1 MKAKHKNWLWFAGI
15 VVAFGCYFGY
25 NAAQEVD
32 NFSFKYEGVD
42 LTAEVSDIDREGT
55 YSDYQTAHSN
65 VVHASK
71 SIEVDLH
78 NTTKM
83 QGDAKFHD
91 TYEGQNDVLLTEP
104 ESFVE
109 WNVDVKE
116 EGLYYVEIEY
126 YPAPG
131 KGTDIER
138 AFYING
144 ELPFNDS
151 DKILFTRLWG
161 NAGPVKVDNQGNEIR
176 PSQIELPG
184 WNTVS
189 LKDYM
194 GYEVN
199 PYEFYFKEGKNTIAL
214 EGVGEPLAIKSITLK
229 AIEEMPTYEEYSAN
243 KLPSTVTE
251 FELVIPGEDSILTTS
266 PSLYATYDRSS
277 PGTNPYSVS
286 KIKLNIGGGY
296 ANRIAGQWIE
306 WDFEVP
312 EDGYYFIDIKG
323 RQNYQRG
330 FVSNRAVMIDNET
343 PFEDLAAIPFQYAND
358 WELTT
363 LAHDGE
369 AVPIYLE
376 AGSHSIKLQVTLG
389 DLGPILKRLED
400 SVYRLNAVYRKILI
414 LTGSVPDS
422 YRDYKI
428 DEVYPDVMEAMEIE
442 SKRLYKIV
450 DDLTAYA
457 GEKSNQSAIIET
469 LARQLEEF
477 VESPDE
483 IPGSLSNFNSNVS
496 ALGTTILTLSESPL
510 DIDELIV
517 RSTDV
522 KPEKVSS
529 GIFSK
534 TYHEVSSFIMSFF
547 TDYNSVGNVYAN
559 QEVLDVWLLTGRD
572 QSTVIKNMIDDTFT
586 PQTGIK
592 INVKLVEGG
601 TLMKA
606 VISGAGPDI
615 VLTIGQG
622 EPVNYALRNAVEDLK
637 QFEDFDEIFSRF
649 YESAYE
655 PFKFEGGVYAIPDTQ
670 SYDVLFFRTD
680 IMSEL
685 GLDVPDTW
693 QDLIDM
699 LPVIQQNN
707 MGVAIPSLMGTTGTD
722 PSLFLGMLYQQDANL
737 YSDERD
743 RILLD
748 SPESV
753 HAFETYT
760 KFFTH
765 YKLPSEYNFLNRFR
779 SGEMPIGVQS
789 YGMFNSL
796 AVFAPEIRGL
806 WDFALMPGTETP
818 DGSIDRTAYGGST
831 GSMMLKQDNE
841 VLKEQGWEFLKWWT
855 DAPTQVRFG
864 REMESIL
871 GSSARYAT
879 ANIEGFKQLPWT
891 NEQQKILLE
900 QWQWVEGT
908 PQIAGGYYTFR
919 HITNAVRNVVN
930 NNNDPRETLLDYT
943 KLINEEIEK
952 KRLEFGLEIYE
963 EGEE

>member
-1 MKAKHKNWLWFAGI
+1 MKAKYKNWLWFAGI
-15 VVAFGCYFGY
+15 VAVFGCYFGY
-25 NAAQEVD
+25 NAMQEVD

-42 LTAEVSDIDREGT
+42 LDAEVSSIDREGT
-55 YSDYQTAHSN
+55 YSDYQVS
-65 VVHASK
+65 HASTPHALK
-71 SIEVDLH
+71 SIEVDLTDV
-78 NTTKM
+78 NKTE
-83 QGDAKFHD
+83 GASFHKN
-91 TYEGQNDVLLTEP
+91 YEGESNVLITEP
-104 ESFVE
+104 QSYVE
-109 WNVDVKE
+109 WDVDVKE
-116 EGLYYVEIEY
+116 EGLYQVEVEY

-144 ELPFNDS
+144 EIPFNGS

-161 NAGPVKVDNQGNEIR
+161 DAGAVKSDNQGNEIR
-176 PSQIELPG
+176 PSQIELPE
-184 WNTVS
+184 WNT
-189 LKDYM
+189 LAFKDYM
-194 GYEVN
+194 GYEVD
-199 PYEFYFKEGKNTIAL
+199 PYEFYFEKGKNTIAL

-229 AIEEMPTYEEYSAN
+229 AVEKIPTYAEYSSVAR
-243 KLPSTVTE
+243 SSSIE
-251 FELVIPGEDSILTTS
+251 DFELTIPGEKASLTTS

-277 PGTNPYSVS
+277 PGTEPYSIS
-286 KIKLNIGGGY
+286 KIKLNMGGGY
-296 ANRIAGQWIE
+296 AFRIAGQWIE

-312 EDGYYFIDIKG
+312 QDGYYYIDLKG

-330 FVSNRAVMIDNET
+330 FVSNRSIYIDDKI
-343 PFEDLAAIPFQYAND
+343 PFQELSAIPFQYSND
-358 WELTT
+358 WVLTT
-363 LAHDGE
+363 FSVDGE
-369 AVPIYLE
+369 PAPIYLE
-376 AGSHSIKLQVTLG
+376 AGKHSIKTQITLG
-389 DLGPILKRLED
+389 DLGEILGELED
-400 SVYRLNAVYRKILI
+400 SVYRLNAMYRKILV
-414 LTGSVPDS
+414 LTGSVPDA
-422 YRDYKI
+422 YRDYNI
-428 DEVYPDVMEAMEIE
+428 DKVYPDVIEGMALE

-457 GEKSNQSAIIET
+457 GEKSSQSAIIET

-510 DIDELIV
+510 DIDEFVV

-522 KPEKVSS
+522 KPKKVSS
-529 GIFSK
+529 GIFAN
-534 TYHEVSSFIMSFF
+534 TFHEVGSFVASFF
-547 TDYNSVGNVYAN
+547 TDYNSVGNVYED
-559 QEVLDVWLLTGRD
+559 QEVVDIWLLTGRD

-586 PQTGIK
+586 PETGIK
-592 INVKLVEGG
+592 VNVKLVEGG

-606 VISGAGPDI
+606 VISGAGPDL
-615 VLTIGQG
+615 VLSIGQG
-622 EPVNYALRNAVEDLK
+622 EPVNYALRNAVEDLT
-637 QFEDFDEIFSRF
+637 QFEDFEEIFSRF
-649 YESAYE
+649 YPSAYE

-680 IMSEL
+680 IMNEL
-685 GLDVPDTW
+685 GLDVPNTW

-722 PSLFLGMLYQQDANL
+722 PSMFLGMLYQQGADL
-737 YSDERD
+737 YSEERD

-753 HAFETYT
+753 YAFETYT

-779 SGEMPIGVQS
+779 SGEMPIGVQG
-789 YGMFNSL
+789 YGMYNSL

-806 WDFALMPGTETP
+806 WDFALMPGTERE
-818 DGSIDRTAYGGST
+818 DGTIDRTAYGGSS
-831 GSMMLKQDNE
+831 GSMMLKQDNA
-841 VLKEQGWEFLKWWT
+841 VIKEQGWEFLKWWT

-871 GSSARYAT
+871 GPSARYAT
-879 ANIEGFKQLPWT
+879 ANIEGFQQLPWT
-891 NEQQKILLE
+891 NEQQEILLE
-900 QWQWVEGT
+900 QWKWVEGT

-952 KRLEFGLEIYE
+952 KRLEFGLEINK